1 MRVCLLAFLLY
12 LGFLPFSSAQFGLR
26 AKYNNQSFSSWDNSI
41 FNANSN
47 ENQIFDTGYEVGLDY
62 WFRLKK
68 RRVEFMPE
76 IAYSTSKSTLN
87 GLHNIDNITL
97 TGYYFNF
104 NTHIY
109 ALDMEGDCDCPTFS
123 KQGPSINKGL
133 FFHFTPGLGYVTSNT
148 KSINNATVQSDD
160 VNSIIFRAGI
170 GIGLDIGINDLI
182 TITPIV
188 SYYFH
193 SGIPWENIPTAEATL
208 VNATANPKN
217 LQFTLRVGFR
227 PDYTKGKRRRR

>member
-1 MRVCLLAFLLY
+1 MRFCLIGTLL
-12 LGFLPFSSAQFGLR
+12 LVGFLPFVNAQFGLR
-26 AKYNNQSFSSWDNSI
+26 MKYNNQSFSKWDNTI
-41 FNANSN
+41 FATNSN
-47 ENQIFDTGYEVGLDY
+47 NQIFKTGYELGLDY

-76 IAYSTSKSTLN
+76 IAYSTSKTSLN
-87 GLHNIDNITL
+87 GLHNINDITL
-97 TGYYFNF
+97 TGYHFNF
-104 NTHIY
+104 NTQIY

-133 FFHFTPGLGYVTSNT
+133 FFHFTPGLGYLTSSTMLAGSTTLESNE
-148 KSINNATVQSDD
+148 
-160 VNSIIFRAGI
+160 VNSIVLRAGI

-193 SGIPWENIPTAEATL
+193 SAADWENIPTAESSP
-208 VNATANPKN
+208 VNASANPRI
-217 LQFTLRVGFR
+217 LQFTLRAGFR
-227 PDYTKGKRRRR
+227 PDYTKGRRRRR

>member
-1 MRVCLLAFLLY
+1 MKVCLLSFLFY
-12 LGFLPFSSAQFGLR
+12 LGFLPFTNAQFGLR
-26 AKYNNQSFSSWDNSI
+26 AKYNNQSFSAWDNSI
-41 FNANSN
+41 FNSNSN
-47 ENQIFDTGYEVGLDY
+47 DNQIFNLGYEVGLDY

-76 IAYSTSKSTLN
+76 IAYSTSRSSLN
-87 GLHNIDNITL
+87 GLYNVDNITL

-133 FFHFTPGLGYVTSNT
+133 FFHFTPGIGYLTSNT
-148 KSINNATVQSDD
+148 NPLNNATLQNDEVK
-160 VNSIIFRAGI
+160 SIVFRAGI
-170 GIGLDIGINDLI
+170 GLGLDIGINDLI

-193 SGIPWENIPTAEATL
+193 SGVPWENIPTAEANP

-227 PDYTKGKRRRR
+227 PDYINGKRRRR

>member
-26 AKYNNQSFSSWDNSI
+26 AKYNNQSFSAWDNSI

>member
-1 MRVCLLAFLLY
+1 
-12 LGFLPFSSAQFGLR
+12 
-26 AKYNNQSFSSWDNSI
+26 
-41 FNANSN
+41 
-47 ENQIFDTGYEVGLDY
+47 
-62 WFRLKK
+62 
-68 RRVEFMPE
+68 
-76 IAYSTSKSTLN
+76 
-87 GLHNIDNITL
+87 
-97 TGYYFNF
+97 
-104 NTHIY
+104 
-109 ALDMEGDCDCPTFS
+109 
-123 KQGPSINKGL
+123 
-133 FFHFTPGLGYVTSNT
+133 
-148 KSINNATVQSDD
+148 VQSDD

-193 SGIPWENIPTAEATL
+193 SGIPWENIPIAEATL

>member
-1 MRVCLLAFLLY
+1 MN
-12 LGFLPFSSAQFGLR
+12 AQFGLR
-26 AKYNNQSFSSWDNSI
+26 AKYNNQSYLKWDNNI
-41 FNANSN
+41 FKSNSN
-47 ENQIFDTGYEVGLDY
+47 ENQIFNTGYEVGLDY

-76 IAYSTSKSTLN
+76 ITYSTSKTTLN
-87 GLHNIDNITL
+87 GLHNIDQITL
-97 TGYYFNF
+97 TGYHFNF
-104 NTHIY
+104 HSQIY
-109 ALDMEGDCDCPTFS
+109 ALDMEGDCNCPTFS

-133 FFHFTPGLGYVTSNT
+133 FFHFTPGVGYLTSNT
-148 KSINNATVQSDD
+148 TPTDNATLQSDE
-160 VNSIIFRAGI
+160 VKSIIFRAGI

-193 SGIPWENIPTAEATL
+193 SGVPWENIPTAEATP

-227 PDYTKGKRRRR
+227 PDYTKGRRRRR